1 MYFTQIELL
10 LIIAITITIFYI
22 LYHMANCPAYK
33 YSRSKKII
41 HIATEDIPKIIHIA
55 TEDIPKINLNQKMI
69 QSVDDMNKRP
79 LSICDMGRPRCDI
92 YQSNTENYSKC
103 YNDLIN
109 YIDNG
114 CNQNQFSKENCN

>member
-33 YSRSKKII
+33 YSRSK
-41 HIATEDIPKIIHIA
+41 KIIHIA